1 MPPPPTSHPQCSQA
15 MYIGWH
21 ARPHHTT
28 PRHGTPHLIARH
40 GTTHHNT
47 TWHEMPRHATPRH
60 TTMHPSQT
68 KVIQVQEKPT
78 DLVEKLRPICHAA
91 FKKCMDGNSASSDN
105 MCMSTEWLSSVA
117 AFNDAVVKWMEA
129 LPLVDHF
136 PPRHATPHTTPHH
149 TTNDTIPC
157 HTTPHHT
164 TPHHAIPHHI
174 TPCCYCDCCCCCC
187 CN

>member
-1 MPPPPTSHPQCSQA
+1 MLSRPQAIPPPPTSHPQCSQA

-91 FKKCMDGNSASSDN
+91 FKKYGWQLREQRQHVHVHGMAQFGSCLQRCGGEVDGSFA
-105 MCMSTEWLSSVA
+105 TGRP
-117 AFNDAVVKWMEA
+117 
-129 LPLVDHF
+129 LPTT
-136 PPRHATPHTTPHH
+136 PRHTTHHTTPYHKRYHPMPHHTAPHHTTPHH
-149 TTNDTIPC
+149 TTS
-157 HTTPHHT
+157 HHT
-164 TPHHAIPHHI
+164 MLLL
-174 TPCCYCDCCCCCC
+174 
-187 CN
+187 